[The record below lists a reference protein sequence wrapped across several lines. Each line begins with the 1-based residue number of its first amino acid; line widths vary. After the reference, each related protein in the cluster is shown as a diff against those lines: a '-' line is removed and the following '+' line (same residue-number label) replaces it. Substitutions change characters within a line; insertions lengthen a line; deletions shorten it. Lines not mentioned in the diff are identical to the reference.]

1 MRVIAGI
8 AKGRKLQTLEGLNT
22 RPTTDRIK
30 ETLFNIMAFD
40 LPRTQFLD
48 LFAGSGAIGIEAL
61 SRGADGAVFVEQS
74 AECANIIK
82 SNLEHT
88 MLAENGQ
95 VLQMTVLDAIEKLST
110 EGAVFD
116 LIFMDPPY
124 GAGLAEATLGAIV
137 AKGLLEADGYI
148 VLERSSETPL
158 PLVDGIVLLRE
169 KKYKTTVLSFLVLGE
184 LEEET

>member
-48 LFAGSGAIGIEAL
+48 LFSGSGAIGIEAL
-61 SRGADGAVFVEQS
+61 SRGAEQTVFVEQN
-74 AECANIIK
+74 AECVAIIK
-82 SNLEHT
+82 NNLEHT
-88 MLAENGQ
+88 LLAENGR
-95 VLQMTVLDAIEKLST
+95 VLQMTVLDALDKLST
-110 EGAVFD
+110 EGATFD

-124 GAGLAEATLGAIV
+124 GAGLAEATLQAIV
-137 AKGLLEADGYI
+137 AKELLQKDGYI

-169 KKYKTTVLSFLVLGE
+169 KKYKTTVLSFLGFE
-184 LEEET
+184 DLEEET